1 MTFKKTLAVL
11 LVLISFMLCSSG
23 TLAVYTK
30 QLSCKNV
37 LQMPYHIKTDKT
49 MALDTPALAPAVPSP
64 APTTETKAPVITLAW
79 NGEQQQPSVTNTG
92 TIPVAVRIRVTE
104 RWQFTDGTP
113 EAYDLGAVR
122 FFLNAAG
129 DNTNF
134 LPLSSLWNDGA
145 SDAFVKGQDSWQ
157 YENEPDVP
165 RIGWFYAIKIL
176 APGESTP
183 VLFDRIQAE
192 PSMVET
198 LGKNPSLSLDLDA
211 EALPLSDPER
221 IKTLWGEDLPDSL
234 RALITDSEAPIT
246 PAQNIEQ
253 P

>member
-1 MTFKKTLAVL
+1 M
-11 LVLISFMLCSSG
+11 
-23 TLAVYTK
+23 
-30 QLSCKNV
+30 
-37 LQMPYHIKTDKT
+37 
-49 MALDTPALAPAVPSP
+49 
-64 APTTETKAPVITLAW
+64 
-79 NGEQQQPSVTNTG
+79 
-92 TIPVAVRIRVTE
+92 AVRIRVTE

-134 LPLSSLWNDGA
+134 LPLSSLWNNGA

-165 RIGWFYAIKIL
+165 RIGWFYATKIL
-176 APGESTP
+176 APRESTP

-198 LGKNPSLSLDLDA
+198 LGENPSLSLDLDA

-234 RALITDSEAPIT
+234 RALITGSEAPIT

>member
-1 MTFKKTLAVL
+1 MTFKKTLA
-11 LVLISFMLCSSG
+11 
-23 TLAVYTK
+23 
-30 QLSCKNV
+30 
-37 LQMPYHIKTDKT
+37 
-49 MALDTPALAPAVPSP
+49 
-64 APTTETKAPVITLAW
+64 
-79 NGEQQQPSVTNTG
+79 VTNTG

-134 LPLSSLWNDGA
+134 LPLSSLWNNGA

-165 RIGWFYAIKIL
+165 RIGWFYATKIL